1 MANIFLIAFTL
12 PMVLSNLFAGSISG
26 GFIPVYTEM
35 VHRSG
40 DDEANRFT
48 TTLAFAVAVI
58 ALVLSILAI
67 IFAPTLVHLMA
78 PGFHG
83 ATFEKPSP

>member
-35 VHRSG
+35 AHKGG
-40 DDEANRFT
+40 DEEADRFT

-67 IFAPTLVHLMA
+67 IFAPMLVHLMA
-78 PGFHG
+78 P
-83 ATFEKPSP
+83 